1 MSTAAIDR
9 LIAQMRDQRKSWV
22 ELEPATA
29 TAPAKRVQ
37 IIRPAESDLAGM
49 IAPAEDPGVS
59 DGGVSIRVDMAEVK
73 RFTVGWDGITEA
85 DLVGAAGSAD
95 ALDFSADLWAE
106 VVADRVAWKVKV
118 ARAILGA
125 ITAHRLYATAD
136 AGN

>member
-1 MSTAAIDR
+1 MSSAAAT

-49 IAPAEDPGVS
+49 IAPAGDADAVAAGVTL
-59 DGGVSIRVDMAEVK
+59 RVDMAEVK
-73 RFTVGWDGITEA
+73 RYAVGWEGITEA
-85 DLVGAAGSAD
+85 DLVGAAGSGD
-95 ALDFSADLWAE
+95 AIDFSADLWAE

-118 ARAILGA
+118 ARAILAA
-125 ITAHRLYATAD
+125 IAAHRLYATAD